1 MKKLRR
7 VMSLLLACAM
17 VLSGLTVLPAQPVQ
31 AEETAQE
38 YTIYPTPQSVVYGV
52 GGGTLT
58 LPGEINAVFEEG
70 IDQATKDRLGS
81 VMSVKDI
88 TVKEVNAA
96 EGGKTNILVGIAGS
110 DGAAAAYAQ

>member
-38 YTIYPTPQSVVYGV
+38 YTIYPTPQSVVYG
-52 GGGTLT
+52 GGGVYPYT
-58 LPGEINAVFEEG
+58 A
-70 IDQATKDRLGS
+70 R
-81 VMSVKDI
+81 
-88 TVKEVNAA
+88 
-96 EGGKTNILVGIAGS
+96 
-110 DGAAAAYAQ
+110 